1 MKSKHI
7 ALRVAG
13 TVFAIVCLA
22 QLLRVVLRVSV
33 VIGGQDIPVW
43 MSGVAVLISGVL
55 SIWLWRLCCQS
66 PPDEEKRA

>member
-33 VIGGQDIPVW
+33 VIGGQDIPAW

-55 SIWLWRLCCQS
+55 SIWMWRLSCQRT
-66 PPDEEKRA
+66 PDEEKRA